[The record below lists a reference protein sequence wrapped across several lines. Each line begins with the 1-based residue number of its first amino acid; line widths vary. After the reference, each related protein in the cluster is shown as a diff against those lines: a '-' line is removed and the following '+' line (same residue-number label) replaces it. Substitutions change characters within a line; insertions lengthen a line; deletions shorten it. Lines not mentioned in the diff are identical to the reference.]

1 MGINWDKIS
10 RLTQRSGSGSSNSTN
25 ATKVSRLLDTMLV
38 VVLEQNPPNFH
49 SRPNG
54 IDLLLQQKL
63 AVCDVDF
70 RLHLRLSG

>member
-1 MGINWDKIS
+1 M
-10 RLTQRSGSGSSNSTN
+10 
-25 ATKVSRLLDTMLV
+25 DTMLV
-38 VVLEQNPPNFH
+38 VVLEQNLPNFH

-70 RLHLRLSG
+70 RLHLRLSV